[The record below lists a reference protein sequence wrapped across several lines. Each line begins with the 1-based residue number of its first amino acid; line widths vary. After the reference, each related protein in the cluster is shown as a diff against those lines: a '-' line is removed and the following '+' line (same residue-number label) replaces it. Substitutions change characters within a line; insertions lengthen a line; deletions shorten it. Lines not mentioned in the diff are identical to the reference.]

1 MLRVATT
8 ISGRPAMI
16 KVCQTSKIPA
26 AIEASSTMP
35 FGERLLGET
44 AQWLVSADL
53 DLGPFYRIVEPHP
66 IMGPIAKALRVI
78 EGRRPNLKTMPWYR
92 ELAAFQRYETDM
104 RDALQ
109 EMGVHLV
116 FSDSNTLLSM
126 APNRSG
132 GKLRGV
138 AQKTE
143 ITVDGDGIRA
153 DSGTISGGVYGGIM
167 MVREP
172 FHMTLNRPFVFLIR
186 DTVTHALLFIGAV
199 MNPKEP

>member
-1 MLRVATT
+1 MFHFV
-8 ISGRPAMI
+8 
-16 KVCQTSKIPA
+16 
-26 AIEASSTMP
+26 
-35 FGERLLGET
+35 
-44 AQWLVSADL
+44 
-53 DLGPFYRIVEPHP
+53 
-66 IMGPIAKALRVI
+66 
-78 EGRRPNLKTMPWYR
+78 
-92 ELAAFQRYETDM
+92 YETDM

-109 EMGVHLV
+109 NFGVHLI
-116 FSDSNTLLSM
+116 FSDNNTLLSM

-132 GKLRGV
+132 GILRGV

-143 ITVDGDGIRA
+143 ITVDGDGIGA